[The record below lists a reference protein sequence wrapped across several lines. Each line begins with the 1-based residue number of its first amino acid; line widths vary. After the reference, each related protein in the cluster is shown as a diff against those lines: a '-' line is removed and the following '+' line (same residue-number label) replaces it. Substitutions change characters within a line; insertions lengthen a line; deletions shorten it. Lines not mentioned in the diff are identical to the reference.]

1 MSKSTK
7 NILIVIIIILLIFGI
22 TLAIYNNFKSK
33 PMNADVEKDNILDD
47 ANSGLENLINGIFNE
62 EITNNEEDVKQ
73 NDTVENTQ
81 STNTQSTNTSNKEQ
95 SSDKKDGHL
104 VENQTTPGEQKA
116 IELVKAEWKKEWG
129 SLDEVSFNNVMIQGD
144 GKYVV
149 SVNDNKTTRVIHR
162 YVVDTATGVV
172 EEKD

>member
-7 NILIVIIIILLIFGI
+7 NILIVIVIILLIFGI

-33 PMNADVEKDNILDD
+33 PMNANVEKDNILDD

-62 EITNNEEDVKQ
+62 ESTNNEEDVKQ

-81 STNTQSTNTSNKEQ
+81 STNTSNQ
-95 SSDKKDGHL
+95 GQTSDKKDEHL

-162 YVVDTATGVV
+162 YVVDTVTGVV